1 MEFVVGKSPHVKK
14 PNARVSRMMGDVS
27 IALAPLV
34 IFAIF
39 THGLTAFYMLLAAVL
54 SMGVTEYLYYQY
66 IDFKAKKPFKL
77 KNESFTLGNFTVLTS
92 GLIFGLTL
100 PSEAPI
106 LVIIISGVV
115 GVFFAKLVFGGMG
128 QNIFNIAGFARVF
141 LALSYGSLVSYSA
154 NVDAEAGATV
164 LGLLGRDLTADPTQ
178 YYSLTQ
184 IFTGIG
190 LPGSLGETSALLILV
205 GAIYLFIRKSYDVF
219 VPLVY
224 LGTVLFLG
232 YAVSLFYDV
241 DPSFPWVYLLSGG
254 LMFGAIYMATD
265 PVTMPVTRPGRIY
278 YAFGLG
284 AVTFLIRIFGNL
296 PEGVVFAIVIMNMFV
311 PVMDYAKWSHTK
323 FNLKR
328 SLIFASII
336 LTITIITVLG
346 VGYGI

>member
-39 THGLTAFYMLLAAVL
+39 THGLSAVYMLLAAVL

-66 IDFKAKKPFKL
+66 IDYKNKKPFKL
-77 KNESFTLGNFTVLTS
+77 KNDSFTLGNFTVLTS

-106 LVIIISGVV
+106 LVIVISGVV

-141 LALSYGSLVSYSA
+141 LALSYGSLVSYTA
-154 NVDAEAGATV
+154 NVDASAGATV
-164 LGLLGRDLTADPTQ
+164 LGVLSRDLTSDPTA

-232 YAVSLFYDV
+232 FAVSLFHDV
-241 DPSFPWVYLLSGG
+241 HASFPLVYLLSGG

-284 AVTFLIRIFGNL
+284 AVTFLIRLFGNL

-311 PVMDYAKWSHTK
+311 PAMDYAKWSHTK

-328 SLIFASII
+328 SLIFATVI
-336 LTITIITVLG
+336 LTVTLITVLG
-346 VGYGI
+346 VSYVL